1 MGRSSRFASFLLL
14 LLGGCASAPA
24 PQASLSLNQ
33 EGAEAYRRGDLGAA
47 RAAFGKAMQSN
58 NPESLAINALSLA
71 RVEQAAGD
79 SEAAHRALDA
89 VLATSVGS
97 PLRAEAAGRKALLY
111 LAAGDLRQAGEWQGR
126 ALALCERCRAQGAI
140 VNIGARIAL
149 AAGDPSLASQLAERV
164 LKLPASDDARPE
176 QANAQRILAEA
187 AAMAAAAQ
195 PPSFSQPVARPTVG
209 TPKEA
214 VR

>member
-33 EGAEAYRRGDLGAA
+33 EGTEAYRRGDLGTA

-111 LAAGDLRQAGEWQGR
+111 LAAGELKQAREWQSR
-126 ALALCERCRAQGAI
+126 AQALCERCRAQAAI
-140 VNIGARIAL
+140 LNIGARIAL
-149 AAGDPSLASQLAERV
+149 AAGDPSLAGQIAERV
-164 LKLPASDDARPE
+164 LKLPASDDTRAE
-176 QANAQRILAEA
+176 QANAQRILAET
-187 AAMAAAAQ
+187 AAAQ
-195 PPSFSQPVARPTVG
+195 PSFSQPVAQPSVG
-209 TPKEA
+209 APKEA